1 MDKHVEVVTKAQRG
15 RRIDRLVVSDL
26 HRNRRI
32 VLARARALRLRQW
45 TTGAHPFYCGPVWG
59 TVRVRHVYVR
69 EEYGEGPVRGVGA
82 YRSTRH
88 LGFEV
93 VDPSGRHGWP
103 AIVQEPGRGI
113 AYHWAEV
120 EFGIGSPWHR
130 PKWVFT
136 FQVGQNTKLHIIG
149 DINTLTMPQPP
160 APPDVEELDAW
171 GRGPDSESD
180 DGCDTETNS
189 DTEDDEVLSR
199 RGRYPSGYPFLQN
212 TLRRD
217 QQ

>member
-1 MDKHVEVVTKAQRG
+1 M
-15 RRIDRLVVSDL
+15 
-26 HRNRRI
+26 
-32 VLARARALRLRQW
+32 
-45 TTGAHPFYCGPVWG
+45 
-59 TVRVRHVYVR
+59 YVR
-69 EEYGEGPVRGVGA
+69 EEYGAGPVRGVGA

-93 VDPSGRHGWP
+93 VDPSGRHRWP

-120 EFGIGSPWHR
+120 EFGVGSPLHR

-136 FQVGQNTKLHIIG
+136 FEVGQNTQHENNLIG
-149 DINTLTMPQPP
+149 DINNLTMPQPP

-171 GRGPDSESD
+171 GRGPDSGSD
-180 DGCDTETNS
+180 NGCDTETDS

-212 TLRRD
+212 TLKRH